1 MVILDVVRLLVV
13 GASLFKDISRGQLAH
28 ADGLSYRAYRLME
41 VHAFSYLALP
51 LLPLADVD
59 S

>member
-1 MVILDVVRLLVV
+1 MRLLAV
-13 GASLFKDISRGQLAH
+13 GASLFEDIARGQLAH
-28 ADGLSYRAYRLME
+28 ADGASHRAYRLME